1 LVAVAE
7 GLTMPRVKAKNPVAS
22 KEFEAS
28 LGVTSDA
35 TMREAD
41 RARRHDA
48 VLEEIDGGAKDVDAV
63 YRRHSYRTS
72 SGLSYSVKEN
82 SFYGVASPH
91 SWFRDLAL
99 SATANVEGFTPLPHP
114 QFGGP
119 EEARAR
125 LQREGVTKESR
136 TLSTT
141 VTAGGNFTPPVFL
154 YEQFATAVRS
164 ASVLPQLLPE
174 NTLPGEIRQEQL
186 FTPRITTGATA
197 LPQNPQNTGAISS
210 TDIVE
215 SMVGNPIAT
224 VAGMQDMSQQLVD
237 HSNID
242 LVLAADLGRALGA
255 QLDSQLISGTGTN
268 SQALGLVTVTGI
280 TSTAYT
286 DASPTQQECFVKIL
300 QACSDLAIALG
311 KPADAI
317 LLHPRRSAWFR
328 NWRDTATGI
337 PAVIPWP
344 AKVTDTPN
352 IPTALGA
359 STNED
364 FALVLRTDELPIYLE
379 PPVFR
384 ATLTEVLS
392 NTLTARFI
400 ATQYI
405 AGLFTRRPEAIAKV
419 SGTGFAGV
427 VFS

>member
-1 LVAVAE
+1 
-7 GLTMPRVKAKNPVAS
+7 MPRVKAKNSVAS
-22 KEFEAS
+22 KVFADS

-41 RARRHDA
+41 RLRRHDA
-48 VLEEIDGGAKDVDAV
+48 VLEEIDAGAKDIDAV

-82 SFYGVASPH
+82 TFYGEASPH

-99 SATANVEGFTPLPHP
+99 SASESVDGFAPLPHP

-119 EEARAR
+119 EEARKR
-125 LQREGVTKESR
+125 LQREGVTREQR

-141 VTAGGNFTPPVFL
+141 VTAGGNFAPPVFL
-154 YEQFATAVRS
+154 FEQFATAVRS

-174 NTLPGEIRQEQL
+174 NTLPGEIRSEQL

-197 LPQNPQNTGAISS
+197 LPQNPQNSAVSS

-224 VAGMQDMSQQLVD
+224 AAGMQDVSQQLID

-255 QLDSQLISGTGTN
+255 QLDSQLISGSGTN

-286 DASPTQQECFVKIL
+286 DASPTQQEAFVKIL
-300 QACSDLAIALG
+300 QACSDLAVALG

-328 NWRDTATGI
+328 NWRDAATGI

-352 IPTALGA
+352 VPTANGA

-379 PPVFR
+379 APVFR
-384 ATLTEVLS
+384 AQVDVTGS
-392 NTLTARFI
+392 NTLTARFV
-400 ATQYI
+400 ASQYV